1 MYIPTLHSSEIL
13 ERKLTVQKKEM
24 TTLEIN
30 LWSKTNLC
38 NQNTAVQLT
47 RMSSTPI
54 PLISSTLHILLQP
67 LQTSPVTQETIVM
80 GEYCVTLCSKVPP
93 FIHTSLLLMF
103 ITMTP
108 GSHMNPLTSAAETT
122 LEYAVIALSHEDT
135 IVLDQ

>member
-1 MYIPTLHSSEIL
+1 
-13 ERKLTVQKKEM
+13 
-24 TTLEIN
+24 
-30 LWSKTNLC
+30 
-38 NQNTAVQLT
+38 
-47 RMSSTPI
+47 
-54 PLISSTLHILLQP
+54 
-67 LQTSPVTQETIVM
+67 M

-108 GSHMNPLTSAAETT
+108 GSHMNPLNSAAETT

>member
-54 PLISSTLHILLQP
+54 RLISSTLHILLQP